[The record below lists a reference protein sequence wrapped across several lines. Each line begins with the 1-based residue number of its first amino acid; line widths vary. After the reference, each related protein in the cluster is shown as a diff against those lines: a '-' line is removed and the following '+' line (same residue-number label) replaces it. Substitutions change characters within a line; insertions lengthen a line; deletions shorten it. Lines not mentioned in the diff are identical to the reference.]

1 MIEEQLSSFW
11 KVFKGHHSLRVQ
23 AGALMW
29 IKTMVKRFVT
39 KEEFTLAFLDP
50 FLNDKNTS
58 LELFLNEV
66 VKDQRTIE
74 LDIA

>member
-1 MIEEQLSSFW
+1 
-11 KVFKGHHSLRVQ
+11 
-23 AGALMW
+23 MW